1 MTLGELKAELK
12 QHGIRVVGTLKN
24 DSEGGRVVIF
34 FSSDPSIV
42 FPFRPKNIYPLPMR
56 AADDDTRVNSEKVKA
71 LKRALFPDPHDD
83 A

>member
-12 QHGIRVVGTLKN
+12 QHGIRAVGILKN
-24 DSEGGRVVIF
+24 DSDGKGVVLF

-42 FPFRPKNIYPLPMR
+42 FPFRPKNLYPLPLKS
-56 AADDDTRVNSEKVKA
+56 AEDSTHVNSEKVKA
-71 LKRALFPDPHDD
+71 LKRALLPDRRDE